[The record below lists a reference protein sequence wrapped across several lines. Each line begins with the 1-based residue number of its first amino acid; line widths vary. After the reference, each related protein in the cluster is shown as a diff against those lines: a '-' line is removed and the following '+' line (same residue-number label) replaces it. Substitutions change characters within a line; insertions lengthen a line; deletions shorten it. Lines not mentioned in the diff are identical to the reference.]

1 MAVVGEAHI
10 LVRAITTGVQN
21 DIKRAFQ
28 GLSGESGAAR
38 RSGESLGDAFSRG
51 FGRSNGSTF
60 TKIAEGIN
68 TMNPQA
74 AIAAKRFQSL
84 VRIGYTVGSALG
96 LVVGGVASLAS
107 GFISLIGA
115 AGMASTS
122 LLGVV
127 GAFVNL
133 RIGAFA
139 ASFALKGISQAFSAA
154 TGANGGMGKSL
165 AEINKQFR
173 ELKRNAESAAMSEK
187 RAALELQKARANL
200 QRVQDLPPNNMAR
213 REAELAYEEADLNY
227 RQAKERSADLNEEL
241 KKGPEGIAKGG
252 SDPYAGLTKSQKAFA
267 EALVKLKPKLD
278 ELREAVAAGFLP
290 ILEEQLNR
298 LANGP
303 FFDVVKEG
311 LSKVAVALG
320 NGARNLVDFIVK
332 AENIEKLRTV
342 FGNAVPTIE
351 GFGTILG
358 KAYDSFLSVLVFA
371 DPLVKQFVAFLDRN
385 IGKFADFMN
394 APENKAEIEGFFAT
408 VSQLATD
415 FGDIFKNVFGGI
427 GDIFAANVGPGSGGQ
442 KMIDYLKEIT
452 GSFANLETIDGKPI
466 GEFFSVAADN
476 AIAALGTIGEF
487 LKEIFG
493 VADNPNL
500 KIAFDTLKEA
510 APDFGDVLD
519 KIVDALP
526 SFATLV
532 TDLISI
538 TNSFTDTGSIT
549 TFFDTLSGITG
560 VVDKAFG
567 NETVQ
572 KILGVSGQ
580 VFAFGSAASLGF
592 DKVKEVGDIATG
604 VFGNVS
610 GAIGGFQDGLARA
623 RDNMAFLTYS
633 NNGLVGSFGKLG
645 SFLLKSPILIAIGLL
660 IAAFVYLYNTSDSFR
675 EFIDTT
681 MKDAL
686 EKIGAAFDRIWQAI
700 EPVIDIIINKLLPPL
715 MDALAPILE
724 TIVTIVADLAVLFAE
739 VLAGAV
745 EKIMPIIIYL
755 MDNVLVPIMDI
766 FFALIEL
773 VGEFAK
779 ALVTGDWSKF
789 GEIFMGILHK
799 IVQGL
804 ANLFTGVGNMLIGW
818 MNALIKMFFNSFIG
832 GGIADLVK
840 TFSNG
845 TIDLRKNPPQLAPL
859 APIVVPK
866 FGKGGVVYPSMGGS
880 LVNVAEAGQAERIE
894 PLDENGLS
902 KRDKALI
909 SALSGSGSGG
919 ATINVYPSA
928 GMDERELANMVSRRL
943 AFEIRKGAF

>member
-1 MAVVGEAHI
+1 VAVVGEAHI

-28 GLSGESGAAR
+28 GLSGESGSAR
-38 RSGESLGDAFSRG
+38 RSGESLGEAFSRG
-51 FGRSNGSTF
+51 FGRSNRSTF
-60 TKIAEGIN
+60 TKIAEGIA

-74 AIAAKRFQSL
+74 AMAAKRFQSL

-96 LVVGGVASLAS
+96 LVVGGIAALAS

-115 AGMASTS
+115 AGMASAS

-127 GAFVNL
+127 GTFVNL

-173 ELKRNAESAAMSEK
+173 ELKRNAESAAMSER

-213 REAELAYEEADLNY
+213 REAELAYDEAELNY
-227 RQAKERSADLNEEL
+227 KQAKERSADLNEEL
-241 KKGPEGIAKGG
+241 KKGPEGIPRT
-252 SDPYAGLTKSQKAFA
+252 DPYAGLTKSQKAFA

-358 KAYDSFLSVLVFA
+358 KAYDSFLSVLIFA

-385 IGKFADFMN
+385 LTKFSDFMN

-427 GDIFAANVGPGSGGQ
+427 GNIFAANVGPGSGGQ
-442 KMIDYLKEIT
+442 KMVDYLKEIT
-452 GSFANLETIDGKPI
+452 GAFANLETIDGKPI
-466 GEFFSVAADN
+466 AEFFSDAADN
-476 AIAALGTIGEF
+476 AIAALGMLGGF

-538 TNSFTDTGSIT
+538 TNSFTDSGAIT

-572 KILGVSGQ
+572 KILNVSGQ

-592 DKVKEVGDIATG
+592 DQLKEVGDIATG
-604 VFGNVS
+604 IFGNVS

-681 MKDAL
+681 LKDAL

-700 EPVIDIIINKLLPPL
+700 EPLIDIIVNRLLPPL

-724 TIVTIVADLAVLFAE
+724 TIVTVVADLAVFFAE
-739 VLAGAV
+739 VLAGSI
-745 EKIMPIIIYL
+745 ERLMPTIITFI
-755 MDNVLVPIMDI
+755 DTVLVPIIEI
-766 FFALIEL
+766 FSALIEL

-789 GEIFMGILHK
+789 GDIFMGILHK
-799 IVQGL
+799 VVQGL
-804 ANLFTGVGNMLIGW
+804 ANLFTGVGNMLIDW
-818 MNALIKMFFNSFIG
+818 MNGLVRSFFNGLG

-840 TFSNG
+840 TFSG
-845 TIDLRKNPPQLAPL
+845 GAIDLKKNPPQIPRL

-866 FGKGGVVYPSMGGS
+866 FAKGGVVFPSMGGS

-909 SALSGSGSGG
+909 LALSGGGSAG

>member
-1 MAVVGEAHI
+1 VAVVGEAHI

-51 FGRSNGSTF
+51 FSRSNGSTF

-68 TMNPQA
+68 TMNPA
-74 AIAAKRFQSL
+74 AAQAAKRFQSL
-84 VRIGYTVGSALG
+84 VRIGYTVGSALS
-96 LVVGGVASLAS
+96 LVVGGIASLAS

-213 REAELAYEEADLNY
+213 REAELAYEEAELNY
-227 RQAKERSADLNEEL
+227 KQAKERSADLNEEL
-241 KKGPEGIAKGG
+241 KKGPEGIPRT
-252 SDPYAGLTKSQKAFA
+252 DPYAGLTKSQKAFA

-298 LANGP
+298 LAYGP

-358 KAYDSFLSVLVFA
+358 KAYDSFLSVLIFA

-385 IGKFADFMN
+385 LTKFSDFMN

-427 GDIFAANVGPGSGGQ
+427 GNIFAANVGPGSGGQ
-442 KMIDYLKEIT
+442 KMVDYLKEIT
-452 GSFANLETIDGKPI
+452 GAFANLETIDGKPI
-466 GEFFSVAADN
+466 AEFFSEAADN
-476 AIAALGTIGEF
+476 AISALGMLGGF

-519 KIVDALP
+519 KIIDALP

-592 DKVKEVGDIATG
+592 DKLKEVGDIATG
-604 VFGNVS
+604 IFGNVS
-610 GAIGGFQDGLARA
+610 GAIGGFQDGLAKA
-623 RDNMAFLTYS
+623 RQNMAFLTYS
-633 NNGLVGSFGKLG
+633 NNGLTGSFGKLG

-681 MKDAL
+681 LKDAL
-686 EKIGAAFDRIWQAI
+686 EKISAAFERIWAAI
-700 EPVIDIIINKLLPPL
+700 EPVIDIIINRLLPPL

-724 TIVTIVADLAVLFAE
+724 TIVTVIADLAVLFAD

-745 EKIMPIIIYL
+745 ETVMPIIIYL
-755 MDNVLVPIMDI
+755 MDNVLVPIMEI
-766 FFALIEL
+766 FTGLIEL

-789 GEIFMGILHK
+789 GEIFMDVLRKVIQGI
-799 IVQGL
+799 
-804 ANLFTGVGNMLIGW
+804 ANLITGVGNGLIDF
-818 MNALIKMFFNSFIG
+818 MNGLIRSFFNGIG

-840 TFSNG
+840 TFSG
-845 TIDLRKNPPQLAPL
+845 GAIDLKKNPPQIPRLAPV
-859 APIVVPK
+859 IVPK
-866 FGKGGVVYPSMGGS
+866 LAKGGVIFPSMGGS

-909 SALSGSGSGG
+909 LALSGGGSAG

>member
-1 MAVVGEAHI
+1 VAVVGEAHI

-51 FGRSNGSTF
+51 FSRSNGSTF

-68 TMNPQA
+68 TMNPA
-74 AIAAKRFQSL
+74 AAQAAKRFQSL
-84 VRIGYTVGSALG
+84 VRIGYTVGSSLG
-96 LVVGGVASLAS
+96 LIVGGIASLAS

-127 GAFVNL
+127 GALVNL
-133 RIGAFA
+133 RIGAFV
-139 ASFALKGISQAFSAA
+139 ASFALKGISQAFTAA

-165 AEINKQFR
+165 EQINKQFR

-213 REAELAYEEADLNY
+213 REAELAYEEAELNY
-227 RQAKERSADLNEEL
+227 SQAKERSKDLNDEL
-241 KKGPEGIAKGG
+241 AKGPDGIPRT
-252 SDPYAGLTKSQKAFA
+252 DPYAGLTKSQKAFA

-298 LANGP
+298 LAYGP

-311 LSKVAVALG
+311 LSNVAVALG
-320 NGARNLVDFIVK
+320 NAARNLVDFIVK
-332 AENIEKLRTV
+332 SENIEKLRTV

-358 KAYDSFLSVLVFA
+358 KAYDAFLSVLIFA

-427 GDIFAANVGPGSGGQ
+427 GNIFAANVGPGSGGQ
-442 KMIDYLKEIT
+442 KMVDYLKEIT
-452 GSFANLETIDGKPI
+452 GSFANLTTIDGKPI
-466 GEFFSVAADN
+466 ADFFSVAADN

-519 KIVDALP
+519 KIIDALP

-532 TDLISI
+532 TDLLSI
-538 TNSFTDTGSIT
+538 ANSFTDSGAIT

-567 NETVQ
+567 SEAAQ
-572 KILGVSGQ
+572 KILGVTGQ

-592 DKVKEVGDIATG
+592 DQLKTGADIATG
-604 VFGNVS
+604 IFGNVS

-633 NNGLVGSFGKLG
+633 NNGLTSSFGKLG

-660 IAAFVYLYNTSDSFR
+660 VAAFLYLYNTSDSFR

-681 MKDAL
+681 LKSAL

-724 TIVTIVADLAVLFAE
+724 TIITIVADLAVLFAE

-755 MDNVLVPIMDI
+755 MDNVLVPIMEI
-766 FFALIEL
+766 FTGLIEL

-789 GEIFMGILHK
+789 GEIFMGILRK
-799 IVQGL
+799 VVQGL
-804 ANLFTGVGNMLIGW
+804 ANLFTGVGNMLIGF
-818 MNALIKMFFNSFIG
+818 MNKLIAMFFNSFIG

-845 TIDLRKNPPQLAPL
+845 TIDLRKNPPQIPPL
-859 APIVVPK
+859 AAIVVPQ
-866 FGKGGVVYPSMGGS
+866 FAKGGVVFPSRGGS

-909 SALSGSGSGG
+909 LALSGGGSAG

>member
-1 MAVVGEAHI
+1 
-10 LVRAITTGVQN
+10 
-21 DIKRAFQ
+21 
-28 GLSGESGAAR
+28 
-38 RSGESLGDAFSRG
+38 
-51 FGRSNGSTF
+51 
-60 TKIAEGIN
+60 
-68 TMNPQA
+68 MNPA
-74 AIAAKRFQSL
+74 AAQAAKRFQSL
-84 VRIGYTVGSALG
+84 VRIGYVVGSSLG
-96 LVVGGVASLAS
+96 LVVGGIAALAS

-115 AGMASTS
+115 AGTASVS

-127 GAFVNL
+127 GTFVSL

-187 RAALELQKARANL
+187 RAALELSKARANL

-213 REAELAYEEADLNY
+213 REAEQAYYEAELNY
-227 RQAKERSADLNEEL
+227 KQAKERSADLNEEL
-241 KKGPEGIAKGG
+241 KKGPEGIPRT
-252 SDPYAGLTKSQKAFA
+252 DPYAGLTKSQKTFA

-298 LANGP
+298 LAYGP

-311 LSKVAVALG
+311 LSNVSVALG
-320 NGARNLVDFIVK
+320 NAARNLVDFIVK
-332 AENIEKLRTV
+332 SENIAKLKTV
-342 FGNAVPTIE
+342 FANAVPTIE

-358 KAYDSFLSVLVFA
+358 KAYDAFLSVLIFA
-371 DPLVKQFVAFLDRN
+371 DPLVKKFVEFLDRN
-385 IGKFADFMN
+385 LTKFSDFLN

-415 FGDIFKNVFGGI
+415 FGIIFKNVFGGI

-442 KMIDYLKEIT
+442 KMVDYLKEIT
-452 GSFANLETIDGKPI
+452 GAFANLETIDGKPI

-476 AIAALGTIGEF
+476 AIAALGLLGDF

-500 KIAFDTLKEA
+500 KIAFDTIKEA

-519 KIVDALP
+519 KIIDALP

-532 TDLISI
+532 TDLLSI
-538 TNSFTDTGSIT
+538 ANSFADTGAIT
-549 TFFDTLSGITG
+549 TYFDTLTKFSGAADAI
-560 VVDKAFG
+560 FG

-572 KILGVSGQ
+572 KIMGVTGE
-580 VFAFGSAASLGF
+580 VFAFGSAATLGF
-592 DKVKEVGDIATG
+592 EQIKEVGDIATG
-604 VFGNVS
+604 IFGNVS

-633 NNGLVGSFGKLG
+633 NNGLTGSFGKLG

-681 MKDAL
+681 LSSVL
-686 EKIGAAFDRIWQAI
+686 ERLSIAFDRIWTAI
-700 EPVIDIIINKLLPPL
+700 QPVIDLIINELLPPL
-715 MDALAPILE
+715 MDALQPILE
-724 TIVTIVADLAVLFAE
+724 VIVTLFGMLVVVIADTLANAIEIIVPIFMALME
-739 VLAGAV
+739 VL
-745 EKIMPIIIYL
+745 KPIIE
-755 MDNVLVPIMDI
+755 I
-766 FFALIEL
+766 FLALIEL
-773 VGEFAK
+773 VAEFAK
-779 ALVTGDWSKF
+779 ALITGDWSKF
-789 GEIFMGILHK
+789 GQIFMDVLHK

-804 ANLFTGVGNMLIGW
+804 VNLFTGAGNMIIDLING
-818 MNALIKMFFNSFIG
+818 LIRGFFTGFG
-832 GGIADLVK
+832 GGIADLIK
-840 TFSNG
+840 TFSGG
-845 TIDLRKNPPQLAPL
+845 TIDLKTNPPQ
-859 APIVVPK
+859 IKRFTTFTVPK
-866 FGKGGVVYPSMGGS
+866 FAKGGIVYPSMGGS

-909 SALSGSGSGG
+909 LAISGGGSAG

-928 GMDERELANMVSRRL
+928 GMNERELANMVSRRL

>member
-28 GLSGESGAAR
+28 GLSGESGSAR
-38 RSGESLGDAFSRG
+38 RSGESLGEAFSRG
-51 FGRSNGSTF
+51 FGRSNRSTF
-60 TKIAEGIN
+60 TKIAEGIA

-74 AIAAKRFQSL
+74 AMAAKRFQSL

-96 LVVGGVASLAS
+96 LVVGGIAALAS

-115 AGMASTS
+115 AGMASAS

-127 GAFVNL
+127 GTFVNL

-173 ELKRNAESAAMSEK
+173 ELKRNAESAAMSER

-213 REAELAYEEADLNY
+213 REAELAYDEAELNY
-227 RQAKERSADLNEEL
+227 KQAKERSADLNEEL
-241 KKGPEGIAKGG
+241 KKGPEGIPRT
-252 SDPYAGLTKSQKAFA
+252 DPYAGLTKSQKAFA

-358 KAYDSFLSVLVFA
+358 KAYDSFLSVLIFA

-385 IGKFADFMN
+385 LTKFSDFMN

-427 GDIFAANVGPGSGGQ
+427 GNIFAANVGPGSGGQ
-442 KMIDYLKEIT
+442 KMVDYLKEIT
-452 GSFANLETIDGKPI
+452 GAFANLETIDGKPI
-466 GEFFSVAADN
+466 AEFFSDAADN
-476 AIAALGTIGEF
+476 AIAALGMLGGF

-538 TNSFTDTGSIT
+538 TNSFTDSGAIT

-572 KILGVSGQ
+572 KILNVSGQ

-592 DKVKEVGDIATG
+592 DQLKEVGDIATG
-604 VFGNVS
+604 IFGNVS

-681 MKDAL
+681 LKDAL

-700 EPVIDIIINKLLPPL
+700 EPLIDIIVNRLLPPL

-724 TIVTIVADLAVLFAE
+724 TIVTVVADLAVFFAE
-739 VLAGAV
+739 VLAGSI
-745 EKIMPIIIYL
+745 ERLMPTIITFI
-755 MDNVLVPIMDI
+755 DTVLVPIIEI
-766 FFALIEL
+766 FSALIEL

-789 GEIFMGILHK
+789 GDIFMGILHK
-799 IVQGL
+799 VVQGL
-804 ANLFTGVGNMLIGW
+804 ANLFTGVGNMLIDW
-818 MNALIKMFFNSFIG
+818 MNGLVRSFFNGLG

-840 TFSNG
+840 TFSG
-845 TIDLRKNPPQLAPL
+845 GAIDLKKNPPQIPRL

-866 FGKGGVVYPSMGGS
+866 FAKGGVVFPSMGGS

-909 SALSGSGSGG
+909 LALSGGGSAG